1 MKITRTILLSIVIVF
16 FTNITFADSSV
27 NCDEVKSTSIVGLYD
42 KWKCKKGQ
50 PREKGKVGNIFKK
63 IGSKLKK
70 SN

>member
-1 MKITRTILLSIVIVF
+1 MKIIRTIALTVF
-16 FTNITFADSSV
+16 LVLFTNISFSDSAV
-27 NCDEVKSTSIVGLYD
+27 NCDEVKSNSIVGLYD

-50 PREKGKVGNIFKK
+50 PREKGKFNIFKK